1 MRIGAPARPPKRF
14 SRCVLRC
21 GMKPHSVPVRGR
33 PQKMLEAGAIV
44 VGLCRAG
51 PTNPHQQR
59 SPSMKNS
66 PASDRAYRIGL
77 SRYHIIAELIER
89 PSGPGELA
97 ARLREIA
104 AKSHAFAFH
113 DEPVRVC
120 VRTLERWYAA
130 ARKAP
135 RPAEALQPKL
145 RSDRGE
151 NRVMSK
157 AHKDWIG
164 AYRLAHP
171 SWSVQLLFD
180 NLVATGDEALP
191 SYSTVLRFMRAA
203 GLLVGGSTSRRSSRR
218 EVRSFE
224 VGYVG
229 ELWHMDFHKGSR
241 PILNSK
247 GEYVTPLC
255 VAFIDDKSRLACH
268 AQWYVNETTEVLV
281 HAFIQAV
288 MKRGLPRTFYTDCG
302 AAMRGAEFTTGLEA
316 LSVRQERTLPYSPH
330 QNGKQEAF
338 WQPLEGR
345 LMKMIPKNTPLTL
358 DLLNRYTQAWV
369 EQDYNAKEHRETKQ
383 APHER
388 FFSLP
393 SVHRP
398 SPGIEEMRSAFALR
412 VTRSQR
418 QTDGTV
424 TLDGVR
430 FEVPSAFRHIEE
442 LKLGYARWD
451 LSRAEILCPITNK
464 TLARV
469 HPVPLERNAS
479 GIRRGTPD
487 ATISVASENDGAAG
501 EEDCNLPPLLARCLE
516 EHARLFPHA
525 GYTPLPSLSEG
536 PGVTP

>member
-1 MRIGAPARPPKRF
+1 MKSPP
-14 SRCVLRC
+14 
-21 GMKPHSVPVRGR
+21 P
-33 PQKMLEAGAIV
+33 E
-44 VGLCRAG
+44 
-51 PTNPHQQR
+51 
-59 SPSMKNS
+59 
-66 PASDRAYRIGL
+66 RAYRIGL
-77 SRYHIIAELIER
+77 SRYRIIAELIER
-89 PSGPGELA
+89 PPAPRELA
-97 ARLREIA
+97 TRLRAIA
-104 AKSHAFAFH
+104 AKQHIFIGH
-113 DEPVRVC
+113 EEPVRVC
-120 VRTLERWYAA
+120 MRTLERWYAS
-130 ARKAP
+130 ARNAP

-151 NRVMSK
+151 DRAMK
-157 AHKDWIG
+157 KTHKDWIG
-164 AYRLAHP
+164 TFRVAHP

-180 NLVATGDEALP
+180 NLVATGDESVP
-191 SYSTVLRFMRAA
+191 SYSTVLRFMRAS
-203 GLLVGGSTSRRSSRR
+203 GLLVAGPASHRRSRR

-241 PILNSK
+241 MILTEK

-302 AAMRGAEFTTGLEA
+302 AAMRGAEFTTGLET

-345 LMKMIPKNTPLTL
+345 LMKMVPKHTSLTL
-358 DLLNRYTQAWV
+358 ELLNKYTQAWV
-369 EQDYNAKEHRETKQ
+369 ELDYNAKEHRETKQ

-388 FFSLP
+388 FLSLT

-398 SPGIEEMRSAFALR
+398 PPGIEEMRSAFALR

-418 QTDGTV
+418 QTDGTI

-430 FEVPSAFRHIEE
+430 FEVPQSYRHIEE
-442 LKLGYARWD
+442 LKLSYARWD
-451 LSRAEILCPITNK
+451 LSRAEILCPVTNK
-464 TLARV
+464 VLTRI

-487 ATISVASENDGAAG
+487 PALACALEKESVELGEAG
-501 EEDCNLPPLLARCLE
+501 CNLPPLLARCLE
-516 EHARLFPHA
+516 DHARLYPHA
-525 GYTPLPSLSEG
+525 GYMPLPPRLE
-536 PGVTP
+536 VTP

>member
-1 MRIGAPARPPKRF
+1 MRSKTSKGVPRNS
-14 SRCVLRC
+14 SRCAFRC
-21 GMKPHSVPVRGR
+21 GAKAHFVAVRGH
-33 PQKMLEAGAIV
+33 PQKLREASAIV

-51 PTNPHQQR
+51 PANPHQSG
-59 SPSMKNS
+59 SPPVKNS
-66 PASDRAYRIGL
+66 LGSERAYRIGL
-77 SRYHIIAELIER
+77 SRYRIIAELIES
-89 PSGPGELA
+89 PPGPGELA
-97 ARLREIA
+97 TRLREVA

-113 DEPVRVC
+113 DEPVRVS
-120 VRTLERWYAA
+120 VRTLERWYAS

-157 AHKDWIG
+157 AHKEWMS
-164 AYRLAHP
+164 AFRLAHP

-203 GLLVGGSTSRRSSRR
+203 GLLVRGPASRRTSRR

-241 PILNSK
+241 QILNSK
-247 GEYVTPLC
+247 GQYVTPLC

-302 AAMRGAEFTTGLEA
+302 AAMRGAEFITGLET

-345 LMKMIPKNTPLTL
+345 LMKMIPKNTSLTL

-369 EQDYNAKEHRETKQ
+369 EHDYNGKEHRETKQ

-388 FFSLP
+388 FFTLP
-393 SVHRP
+393 CVHRP
-398 SPGIEEMRSAFALR
+398 SPGIEEMRSAFLVR

-418 QTDGTV
+418 QTDGTI

-430 FEVPSAFRHIEE
+430 FEIPAAYLHIEE
-442 LKLGYARWD
+442 LKLAYARWD

-464 TLARV
+464 ILTRIY
-469 HPVPLERNAS
+469 PVPLERNAS
-479 GIRRGTPD
+479 GIRRAAPD
-487 ATISVASENDGAAG
+487 AETSVTTENSVAQG
-501 EEDCNLPPLLARCLE
+501 EEDCSLPPLLARCLE

-525 GYTPLPSLSEG
+525 GYTPMPERQE
-536 PGVTP
+536 VTP